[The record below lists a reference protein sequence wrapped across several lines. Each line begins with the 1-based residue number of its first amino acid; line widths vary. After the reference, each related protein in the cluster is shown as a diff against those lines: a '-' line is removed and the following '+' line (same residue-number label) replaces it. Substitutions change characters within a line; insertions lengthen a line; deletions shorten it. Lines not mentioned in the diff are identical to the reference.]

1 MFLLLNHVP
10 LSGWTELSL
19 RLLGRLGCFQGSPLE
34 LALAERGRGQ
44 ARNHCVTVVS
54 CLAHIPAAS
63 GGPVGARGLAG
74 LVLPSR
80 RLCPMEGR
88 PERWEREVSSSP
100 GQHPASSPSA
110 EAGGH
115 GLPWVCRSGRD
126 QNVFRDADSD
136 SPRRRVAVLA
146 HRVAK
151 VGQATMETFLAR
163 ADRNLLMIVRIVTIF
178 TAFPIGPWHSAQ
190 K

>member
-1 MFLLLNHVP
+1 M
-10 LSGWTELSL
+10 
-19 RLLGRLGCFQGSPLE
+19 
-34 LALAERGRGQ
+34 
-44 ARNHCVTVVS
+44 
-54 CLAHIPAAS
+54 
-63 GGPVGARGLAG
+63 GARGLAG

-80 RLCPMEGR
+80 RLCPLEGR

-163 ADRNLLMIVRIVTIF
+163 ADRNLLMIVRTVTIF

-190 K
+190 KRTRSESWAAPPCLPGTPGQGRWEPAGVLGRGLGPRTQTSLRPLPGRWRQHPWAV